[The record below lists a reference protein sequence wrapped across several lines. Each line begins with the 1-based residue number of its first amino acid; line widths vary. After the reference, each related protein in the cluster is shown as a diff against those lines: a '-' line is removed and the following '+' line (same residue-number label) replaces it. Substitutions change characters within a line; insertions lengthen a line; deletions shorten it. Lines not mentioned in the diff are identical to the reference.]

1 MKFVAER
8 RAAKS
13 PVFPGLTVQS
23 GPEVHEVKSSE
34 VLRLE
39 RYLTFHLA
47 EVLEVLKS
55 AEECDSDPDPDS
67 IWRAK
72 WGSSAIVLKEVLL
85 QSHDE
90 IMSALARMR
99 EGSYGNCVRCGNEI
113 DLRRLEV
120 VPWSKL
126 CIECH
131 EESERKQAENGRI
144 DRSRFSAA

>member
-8 RAAKS
+8 RAANS
-13 PVFPGLTVQS
+13 PVFPGLKVQRS
-23 GPEVHEVKSSE
+23 PEVHEVKCSE

-47 EVLEVLKS
+47 AILKVLKS
-55 AEECDSDPDPDS
+55 ADECDPDPDS
-67 IWRAK
+67 TWRAK

-90 IMSALARMR
+90 IASALARMR
-99 EGSYGNCVRCGNEI
+99 EGTYGNCVRCGDAI

-131 EESERKQAENGRI
+131 EDSERKQAQNRRI